1 MTVLHILEPDTVT
14 LALILWRENI
24 SKFTNII
31 KSNIFTDFWE
41 RFQDS
46 LRTLSEKRQQTV
58 CRSTL
63 VKAWNTEELENYAQL
78 IRPEKPDSILI
89 KGLPN
94 LPTLRQCNKI
104 TKSNFLRLKRCN
116 VLRYFKNFNFIYGE
130 CTVAPWSH
138 HFWPIPNFSL
148 TDVGIPGLIVK
159 NTINSFTTTT
169 TSTVKYWLKLFDHL
183 WNELMMT
190 DTTQEMPSFSRKI
203 ARHQHRNDLCWSTAS
218 PALTRRKIVGITNS
232 QRRTPVAVKPGYSFL

>member
-1 MTVLHILEPDTVT
+1 MTVLQILEPDTVT

-89 KGLPN
+89 KGVTYYGTSKTS
-94 LPTLRQCNKI
+94 TL
-104 TKSNFLRLKRCN
+104 SMEN
-116 VLRYFKNFNFIYGE
+116 VLWRHEVITFGQFQIFRWRMLAYLDWLWKI
-130 CTVAPWSH
+130 
-138 HFWPIPNFSL
+138 L
-148 TDVGIPGLIVK
+148 
-159 NTINSFTTTT
+159 
-169 TSTVKYWLKLFDHL
+169 STHSQLL
-183 WNELMMT
+183 
-190 DTTQEMPSFSRKI
+190 
-203 ARHQHRNDLCWSTAS
+203 QH
-218 PALTRRKIVGITNS
+218 
-232 QRRTPVAVKPGYSFL
+232 QRRCHRSAARLHGTNTAMTCVGQPRARLWPAGKLLASQIAKEGHQWLLNLVTLSYNLT

>member
-1 MTVLHILEPDTVT
+1 VTVLQILEPDTVT

-169 TSTVKYWLKLFDHL
+169 TST
-183 WNELMMT
+183 
-190 DTTQEMPSFSRKI
+190 EMPSFSRKI